1 MTLVLCSCK
10 PLLLPNSSLPLNH
23 VRNPLRNK
31 QYANPVK
38 PQSPKFC
45 PFANKFTILGATY
58 VPLCSKNEEFVIDGR
73 IQEFETLELLDKPSL
88 VSIRNG
94 SSSEIDVHR
103 EKVPTE
109 EEALALTS
117 FEKFLKGGD
126 DSVVQEKED
135 GGVLEGSKGRDDVGD
150 ESGENKKGCAEY
162 YEPKPGDFV
171 VGVVVSGNENKL
183 NVNVGSDLLGTM
195 LTKEVL
201 PLYSKEME
209 QLLLPRGTV
218 LEIGTI
224 LFAEVLGRTLA
235 GRPLLSSS
243 RLFCRIAWHRLRQIK
258 QLGEP
263 VQVRITEWNTK
274 GLLTRI
280 EGLRAF
286 LPKAELMKRVN
297 RFTELKENIGR
308 CMHVQ
313 IIQVDEANNSLIIS
327 EREAWEKLYLR
338 EGTVLEGTVRK
349 ILPYGAQIR
358 IGETNRSGL
367 LHVSDITRARIP
379 SITDML
385 SVDEKVKV
393 LVVKSRS
400 PDKIS
405 LSIADLE
412 SEPGQFLSNKEIDLE
427 ICLFHWC
434 QKRVFLEAD
443 MMAKKYREK
452 LPPAFIS
459 QQPESL
465 RNSVLPFENEALYAN
480 WKWFKFER

>member
-1 MTLVLCSCK
+1 MARNLELNQISNCVSNMTLVLCSCK

-209 QLLLPRGTV
+209 QLLCDVNKAEENFMVEGRMGIVKNDDAMNGGPVPRGTV

-243 RLFCRIAWHRLRQIK
+243 RLFCRIAWHRLRQ
-258 QLGEP
+258 
-263 VQVRITEWNTK
+263 VFV
-274 GLLTRI
+274 LLS
-280 EGLRAF
+280 F
-286 LPKAELMKRVN
+286 
-297 RFTELKENIGR
+297 FF
-308 CMHVQ
+308 
-313 IIQVDEANNSLIIS
+313 SL
-327 EREAWEKLYLR
+327 
-338 EGTVLEGTVRK
+338 T
-349 ILPYGAQIR
+349 YG
-358 IGETNRSGL
+358 
-367 LHVSDITRARIP
+367 
-379 SITDML
+379 
-385 SVDEKVKV
+385 
-393 LVVKSRS
+393 
-400 PDKIS
+400 
-405 LSIADLE
+405 
-412 SEPGQFLSNKEIDLE
+412 
-427 ICLFHWC
+427 
-434 QKRVFLEAD
+434 
-443 MMAKKYREK
+443 
-452 LPPAFIS
+452 
-459 QQPESL
+459 
-465 RNSVLPFENEALYAN
+465 
-480 WKWFKFER
+480 

>member
-45 PFANKFTILGATY
+45 PFANKFTILGATH

-73 IQEFETLELLDKPSL
+73 IQKFETLELLDKPSL

-209 QLLLPRGTV
+209 QLLCDVNKAEENFMVEGRMGIVKNDDAMNGGPLPRGTV

-235 GRPLLSSS
+235 GRPLLSSR
-243 RLFCRIAWHRLRQIK
+243 RLFRRIAWHRLRQIK

-297 RFTELKENIGR
+297 RFTELKEN
-308 CMHVQ
+308 
-313 IIQVDEANNSLIIS
+313 
-327 EREAWEKLYLR
+327 EKLYLR

-412 SEPGQFLSNKEIDLE
+412 SEPGQFLSNKE
-427 ICLFHWC
+427 
-434 QKRVFLEAD
+434 RVFLEAD

>member
-45 PFANKFTILGATY
+45 PFANKFTILGATH

-73 IQEFETLELLDKPSL
+73 IQKFETLELLDKPSL

-209 QLLLPRGTV
+209 QLLCDVNKAEENFMVEGRMGIVKNDDAMNGGPLPRGTV

-235 GRPLLSSS
+235 GRPLLSSR
-243 RLFCRIAWHRLRQIK
+243 RLFRRIAWHRLRQIK

-297 RFTELKENIGR
+297 RFTELKEN
-308 CMHVQ
+308 
-313 IIQVDEANNSLIIS
+313 
-327 EREAWEKLYLR
+327 EKLYLR

-358 IGETNRSGL
+358 IGETNRRRTVNGKVCFATVNPL
-367 LHVSDITRARIP
+367 LHIISVKAGKFAGQSCSTR
-379 SITDML
+379 
-385 SVDEKVKV
+385 
-393 LVVKSRS
+393 
-400 PDKIS
+400 IS
-405 LSIADLE
+405 GRNAMWLRR
-412 SEPGQFLSNKEIDLE
+412 LE
-427 ICLFHWC
+427 IWASKMSLETFLNAFCHSGVQCLSHGGHYLHESCFET
-434 QKRVFLEAD
+434 VFLF
-443 MMAKKYREK
+443 M
-452 LPPAFIS
+452 
-459 QQPESL
+459 
-465 RNSVLPFENEALYAN
+465 
-480 WKWFKFER
+480 

>member
-45 PFANKFTILGATY
+45 PFANKFTILGATH

-73 IQEFETLELLDKPSL
+73 IQKFETLELLDKPSL

-209 QLLLPRGTV
+209 QLLCDVNKAEENFMVEGRMGIVKNDDAMNGGPLPRGTV

-235 GRPLLSSS
+235 GRPLLSSR
-243 RLFCRIAWHRLRQIK
+243 RLFRRIAWHRLRQIK

-297 RFTELKENIGR
+297 RFTELKEN
-308 CMHVQ
+308 
-313 IIQVDEANNSLIIS
+313 
-327 EREAWEKLYLR
+327 EKLYLR

-405 LSIADLE
+405 L
-412 SEPGQFLSNKEIDLE
+412 
-427 ICLFHWC
+427 
-434 QKRVFLEAD
+434 
-443 MMAKKYREK
+443 REYFWR
-452 LPPAFIS
+452 LI
-459 QQPESL
+459 
-465 RNSVLPFENEALYAN
+465 
-480 WKWFKFER
+480 

>member
-45 PFANKFTILGATY
+45 PFANKFTILGATH

-73 IQEFETLELLDKPSL
+73 IQKFETLELLDKPSL

-209 QLLLPRGTV
+209 QLLCDVNKAEENFMVEGRMGIVKNDDAMNGGPLPRGTV

-235 GRPLLSSS
+235 GRPLLSSR
-243 RLFCRIAWHRLRQIK
+243 RLFRRIAWHRLRQIK

-405 LSIADLE
+405 L
-412 SEPGQFLSNKEIDLE
+412 
-427 ICLFHWC
+427 
-434 QKRVFLEAD
+434 
-443 MMAKKYREK
+443 REYFWR
-452 LPPAFIS
+452 LI
-459 QQPESL
+459 
-465 RNSVLPFENEALYAN
+465 
-480 WKWFKFER
+480 